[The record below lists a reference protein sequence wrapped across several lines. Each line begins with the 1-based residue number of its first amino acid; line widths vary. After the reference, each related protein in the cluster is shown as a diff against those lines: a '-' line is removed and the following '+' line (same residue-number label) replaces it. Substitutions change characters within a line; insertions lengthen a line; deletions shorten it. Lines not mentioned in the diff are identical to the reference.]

1 MPNSA
6 IGNVTSNAAKNV
18 ANGAVSQAQALIKSD
33 KMPLIVIIVIT
44 VLIFIFVIVYIS
56 FAMKSSNL
64 KGKVLLKDPV
74 KINEKDSPYQ
84 IANADIPK
92 TESGREYSYGFWM
105 YLENFT
111 RTIDGHKLVLYRGNA
126 GDASSANPL
135 IMLDKNSNKM
145 YIIIKTNESSIDY
158 NNVNEN
164 LDSILQNN
172 YFMQQSI
179 DFNNPNKNTH
189 LISVIDYIPLQRW
202 VYINVVVNNKYVTLY
217 MDGNIY
223 SIKSTDEFKAARQ
236 PVVNRLGKT
245 VDYNVIID
253 KTDGDLFVGKGV
265 VGNKTTFDGYIA
277 KVEFFN
283 YALTMEQ
290 VKKAYESGPVPSGM
304 LSKLGLSQYG
314 FRSPVYRMN
323 ESIQ

>member
-1 MPNSA
+1 MPNSV
-6 IGNVTSNAAKNV
+6 IGNAASNAAKNV
-18 ANGAVSQAQALIKSD
+18 ANGTIASASALMKSD
-33 KMPLIVIIVIT
+33 KMPLIVIIVMT

-64 KGKVLLKDPV
+64 KGQVLLKDPV
-74 KINEKDSPYQ
+74 KINERDSPYQ

-92 TESGREYSYGFWM
+92 TESGREYSFGFWM
-105 YLENFT
+105 YLENFA
-111 RTIDGHKLVLYRGNA
+111 RTIDGHKLIMYRGNA

-135 IMLDKNSNKM
+135 IMLDKYSNKM
-145 YIIIKTNESSIDY
+145 YIVIKTNESSIDY
-158 NNVNEN
+158 SNVNEN

-172 YFMQQSI
+172 YFMQKSI

-189 LISVIDYIPLQRW
+189 LICEVDYIPLQRW
-202 VYINVVVNNKYVTLY
+202 VYINIVVNNKYVTIY

-223 SIKSTDEFKAARQ
+223 STKSTDEFKAARQ
-236 PVVNRLGKT
+236 PVVDRLGKT

-290 VKKAYESGPVPSGM
+290 VKKAYESGPVPSGL
-304 LSKLGLSQYG
+304 LSKLGLSQYA
-314 FRSPVYRMN
+314 FRSPVYRLN
-323 ESIQ
+323 ASIQ